1 MTLAFST
8 GTEDDIPA
16 LFHLRRAVAE
26 HLTAQ
31 YGQGHWSS
39 FGTEK
44 GIRHAMNTSLYLVA
58 RQGSDLV
65 ATLRLVSK
73 KPWSIDPSFFT
84 KARRPLYLLDMAVL
98 PGLQRQGVGRQLLA
112 EAIPVARA
120 WPADAIRLDAYD
132 APAGAGEFYARNGYR
147 EVARASYRKT
157 PLIYYERVL

>member
-1 MTLAFST
+1 
-8 GTEDDIPA
+8 
-16 LFHLRRAVAE
+16 
-26 HLTAQ
+26 
-31 YGQGHWSS
+31 
-39 FGTEK
+39 
-44 GIRHAMNTSLYLVA
+44 MNTSLYLVA

-84 KARRPLYLLDMAVL
+84 KVRRPLYLLDMAVL